1 MVWHRVSPRQVL
13 VFTDD
18 SQKNIASLPS
28 VSEGFFSL
36 LVTLFPLGGS
46 GQKFLVFH
54 LNPNC
59 SDRLGLASLTSGG
72 RGRSWDVTGGPMSV
86 TNWRRWWGAE
96 TPRPGPW
103 ELVLEKPAPPSVSL
117 MSPLI
122 LFVASVFSSVHWSW
136 LPTSHVIMTL
146 Q

>member
-59 SDRLGLASLTSGG
+59 SDRLGLTSLTSGG
-72 RGRSWDVTGGPMSV
+72 RGRS
-86 TNWRRWWGAE
+86 
-96 TPRPGPW
+96 
-103 ELVLEKPAPPSVSL
+103 
-117 MSPLI
+117 
-122 LFVASVFSSVHWSW
+122 
-136 LPTSHVIMTL
+136 
-146 Q
+146 